1 MRMKIS
7 VVVICKLTPTYHY
20 TNHKAAPLKC
30 LSCVWVLTLT
40 WMIPTILLKVQ
51 VCVTQMIRNRVR
63 MEILHRDV
71 AKCFVLLALIE
82 RNYKDISFNL
92 NYEAE
97 VPTVSEL
104 LMNPSDWIRSGEFT
118 FWWMNSDRSI
128 SVISSHQMLK
138 QPVRRFDSSSQDVL
152 LITLT
157 IALSY
162 SGVSAWTTP
171 AARST
176 LS

>member
-1 MRMKIS
+1 
-7 VVVICKLTPTYHY
+7 
-20 TNHKAAPLKC
+20 
-30 LSCVWVLTLT
+30 
-40 WMIPTILLKVQ
+40 MIPTILLKVQ

-104 LMNPSDWIRSGEFT
+104 LMNPSD
-118 FWWMNSDRSI
+118 
-128 SVISSHQMLK
+128 
-138 QPVRRFDSSSQDVL
+138 
-152 LITLT
+152 
-157 IALSY
+157 
-162 SGVSAWTTP
+162 
-171 AARST
+171 
-176 LS
+176 